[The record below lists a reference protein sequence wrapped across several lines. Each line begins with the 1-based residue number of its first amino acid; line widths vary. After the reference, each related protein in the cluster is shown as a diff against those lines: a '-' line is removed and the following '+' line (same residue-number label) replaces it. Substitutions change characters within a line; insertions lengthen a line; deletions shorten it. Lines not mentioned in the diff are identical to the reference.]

1 MLNVVPRRIQQLLMN
16 GMDSSL
22 EEGIVL
28 YTDISGFTSITES
41 LLEQGKRG
49 AETLSSILNRIFSRA
64 VEHIYG
70 YGGEV
75 ADFEG
80 DAIIATFSSEKAD
93 RAQQAAL
100 ALKSYF
106 NRNSF
111 WKSDIGRWPVSAR
124 ISLASGSLE
133 WHIVGTDRLAFFV
146 DGTAV
151 SRAVRLSAENSSEQV
166 SYHESFTRLMEST
179 GTLPEN
185 NASAPGGGRGG
196 TGRERIRKSTALR
209 FVSRAIV
216 SSKLTGEFR
225 SVIPVF
231 VHLRKDRAATIRSQ
245 AEEVLKASTNYGGE
259 LSGFFSTSPG
269 FVTGLVL
276 FGAPISWENNS
287 ERAFEFSLGLLNLL
301 GDSFRAGISSGR
313 VYAGIIGNSR
323 RCRYTVYGDTVNT
336 AARLACKAGFGE
348 ILVTE
353 DVSPGRERSYH
364 LSAARRW
371 LPRGKSDDI
380 LIHRLESA
388 DTTDMAG
395 VFPGEML
402 GRSLELS
409 ELLQKLKP
417 LESGR
422 FAGIT
427 MVCGDPGMGK
437 SRLLFEAIRHVPFSC
452 QSFVLRCDDILRKS
466 LNPFIGF
473 LRNLFHQSDL
483 KDREENRHTFEDT
496 MRFIQSELK
505 AARLPSGTSL
515 PRKLERASSI
525 IGAMLGHNWP
535 DSVYSKLAA
544 ESRLENTF
552 LSLKTLITSLSM
564 VRPVILVIEDMQ
576 WMDSDSRRALG
587 MLASNIDDTP
597 LGILISSRLT
607 EDGSVPSIPEC
618 KDTTRKILLRGIDDQ
633 AAIGVIADRLGA
645 MPGQKLSNFIL
656 RNSLG
661 NPFYIE
667 QFCMYLMETGQI
679 KLASD
684 VYRLSGEDLE
694 IPSGIRSILVARM
707 DRLPHRVREF
717 MQTASVLGQE
727 FNIDTLQLVSGSS
740 EELELINEGQRL
752 RIWSRQSGS
761 VFAFNHALY
770 RDTAYGM
777 LLGKSLSRLHARAAD
792 VLIELNRND
801 PEPVAGEIA
810 LHLMESRQLA
820 RAVDWGWKALCH
832 AMDEYRNTEV
842 LQWSDRLREWIMTR
856 SSPGNRGQLLLDVLL
871 KKDAVLHS
879 MGRRRGQ
886 EENLEEIAGLT
897 DQEGWSHRTAEILK
911 ARGTWAWSIGEID
924 EAYILFKKGLKFSRR
939 ASDEAVKGKLLGN
952 MANIYASRGK
962 YRNAQEYYDLALGIH
977 RKLGDRKQEGITLG
991 NLAILLR
998 RMGEE
1003 KRAEKCYG
1011 EALAIHREAGN
1022 RIGEGRILCG
1032 LGNLENDPDSAQ
1044 EYYLE
1049 ALRINRETGDIRNEA
1064 ITLSNLGRLKTLE
1077 GDYGEAS
1084 RYLLQALQIH
1094 RVIGNTIGEADIS
1107 SLFGELYYF
1116 QERWPEAGESFSRAI
1131 ELSRNIGDSRGEC
1144 VNTGL
1149 LGLVSFGEGAVD
1161 QARDCYGI
1169 CHRLI
1174 TEFGFSPSID
1184 DSILMLRERLLN
1196 CGIDES
1202 LLPLPEHWQ

>member
-1 MLNVVPRRIQQLLMN
+1 MLNVIPRRIQQLLMK
-16 GMDSSL
+16 GLDSSL

-28 YTDISGFTSITES
+28 YADISGFTSITES

-70 YGGEV
+70 CGGEV

-80 DAIIATFSSEKAD
+80 DAIIATFAAGD
-93 RAQQAAL
+93 AGRAQQAAL
-100 ALKSYF
+100 ALKKYF
-106 NRNSF
+106 DRNSL

-133 WHIVGTDRLAFFV
+133 WNIVGTDRLAFFV
-146 DGTAV
+146 DGSAV
-151 SRAVRLSAENSSEQV
+151 SRAVQLSSENSSGPV
-166 SYHESFTRLMEST
+166 AYHESFSRVLEST
-179 GTLPEN
+179 GTLPEGH
-185 NASAPGGGRGG
+185 SAA
-196 TGRERIRKSTALR
+196 GRERIRKSTALR

-216 SSKLTGEFR
+216 SSRLTGEFR
-225 SVIPVF
+225 SVVPVF
-231 VHLRKDRAATIRSQ
+231 VHLGKDRPANIRAQ

-269 FVTGLVL
+269 YLTGLVL
-276 FGAPISWENNS
+276 FGAPVSWENNA
-287 ERAFEFSLGLLNLL
+287 ERAFEFSLRLLNLL
-301 GDSFRAGISSGR
+301 GSSFRAGISSGR

-336 AARLACKAGFGE
+336 AARLAGKAGFGE

-364 LSAARRW
+364 LCMARRW

-388 DTTDMAG
+388 DTIDMTG

-402 GRSLELS
+402 GRSSELS
-409 ELLQKLKP
+409 ELLQRLKP
-417 LESGR
+417 LESGE
-422 FAGIT
+422 FAGVA

-452 QSFVLRCDDILRKS
+452 QSFVLKCDDILRKS
-466 LNPFIGF
+466 LNPFLGF

-483 KDREENRHTFEDT
+483 KDREKNRRTFEER
-496 MRFIQSELK
+496 MRYLQDEV
-505 AARLPSGTSL
+505 AAIHLPSGSPL
-515 PRKLERASSI
+515 PRKLERVSSI
-525 IGAMLGHNWP
+525 IGAMLGHQWP

-552 LSLKTLITSLSM
+552 LALKTLITALS
-564 VRPVILVIEDMQ
+564 VLRPVILVIEDLQ
-576 WMDSDSRRALG
+576 WMDSDSRKALG
-587 MLASNIDDTP
+587 ILTSNIDDTS

-618 KDTTRKILLRGIDDQ
+618 ADVTRKMVLSGIDDQ
-633 AAIGVIADRLGA
+633 AAVGVIADRLGA
-645 MPGQKLSNFIL
+645 MPGKELSSFIL
-656 RNSLG
+656 RNSVG

-667 QFCMYLMETGQI
+667 QFCMYLMETDQI
-679 KLASD
+679 HLESD
-684 VYRLSGEDLE
+684 EYRLSGEEFE

-727 FNIDTLQLVSGSS
+727 FNTDTLQLVSGSS
-740 EELELINEGQRL
+740 EEQELINEGQRL
-752 RIWSRQSGS
+752 RIWSRQSES

-770 RDTAYGM
+770 RDTAYSM
-777 LLGKSLSRLHARAAD
+777 LLGKSLSRIHARAAD

-810 LHLMESRQLA
+810 LHLMESRQPA
-820 RAVDWGWKALCH
+820 RAIDWGWKALCH
-832 AMDEYRNTEV
+832 AMSEYRNTEV
-842 LQWSDRLREWIMTR
+842 LQWSDRLREWIMAR
-856 SSPGNRGQLLLDVLL
+856 SAAGKRGQLLLDVLL

-879 MGRRRGQ
+879 MGRRNSQ
-886 EENLEEIAGLT
+886 KENLEEIAALAG
-897 DQEGWSHRTAEILK
+897 QEGWSHRTAEILK

-924 EAYILFKKGLKFSRR
+924 EAYLLFKRGLKFSRR

-952 MANIYASRGK
+952 IANIYASRGK
-962 YRNAQEYYDLALGIH
+962 YEKAMEYYSLALGIH

-1011 EALAIHREAGN
+1011 EALSIHREAGN
-1022 RIGEGRILCG
+1022 RLGEGRILCG
-1032 LGNLENDPDSAQ
+1032 LGNLEKDPESAQ

-1049 ALRINRETGDIRNEA
+1049 ALRINRETGDIRNQA
-1064 ITLSNLGRLKTLE
+1064 ITLSNLGRLETLKRNY
-1077 GDYGEAS
+1077 DQSS

-1094 RVIGNTIGEADIS
+1094 RLIGNTNGEADIC

-1116 QERWPEAGESFSRAI
+1116 QERWKEARESFSRAI
-1131 ELSRNIGDSRGEC
+1131 ELSSKIGDSRGEC
-1144 VNTGL
+1144 MNTGF
-1149 LGLVSFGEGAVD
+1149 LGLVSFEEGAFD
-1161 QARDCYGI
+1161 PARACYEI

-1174 TEFGFSPSID
+1174 SEFGFPPSID
-1184 DSILMLRERLLN
+1184 DSILMLREKLLN

-1202 LLPLPEHWQ
+1202 VLPLPEHWQ